1 MGAMR
6 GLARED
12 LSRAVPP
19 PPSEED
25 QPIFSA
31 ESPIRSLDD
40 LIALQAVRERIE
52 AALSL
57 IRNHE
62 TLFLAWN
69 LAKIDPYHKGTAI
82 NLYGPSGT
90 GKSLCAEAVAHEIG
104 RPFIN
109 VNYAQIESRYVGQT
123 PKNIESAFDAA
134 STQGAVLI
142 FDEADAMLGRRL
154 SNVTQ
159 SADHAVK
166 VSRTT
171 MLRQLDRFD
180 GLVVFTTNFPENY
193 DAAFVRRILTHIR
206 FELPDQETLRR
217 LWTHMIPAELPVAE
231 DVELDTLRRR
241 IPRPGR
247 RRPSERRD
255 PRGHDSSQPRNRTPQ
270 GNARRPPQGGNVG
283 AWPGLRSASPR
294 QTRKSSPG
302 SPRPKPRTKAET
314 QSPIRYVR
322 RGPLKAACI
331 LLPGW
336 VVTALL
342 IYLYVKGRY

>member
-1 MGAMR
+1 MPTGWKIATPGSTRAAGHHAKVGAR
-6 GLARED
+6 KPEQSGAT
-12 LSRAVPP
+12 

-25 QPIFSA
+25 QPVFSA
-31 ESPIRSLDD
+31 EDPIRALDD
-40 LIALQAVRERIE
+40 VIVPAVVRERIE
-52 AALSL
+52 SALSL

-62 TLFLAWN
+62 TLFLTWN

-82 NLYGPSGT
+82 NFYGPSGT

-134 STQGAVLI
+134 RAQDAVLI
-142 FDEADAMLGRRL
+142 FDEADAMLGSRL

-159 SADHAVK
+159 SADHAVN

-206 FELPDQETLRR
+206 FELPDHETLRR
-217 LWTHMIPAELPVAE
+217 LWTHMIPAELPMAR
-231 DVELDTLRRR
+231 DVDLDTLAEESDGLAGGDLVNVVIRAATTAVNRAAEHR
-241 IPRPGR
+241 KVMLDDLRKEVKSARLARAEIGKPPAGAQIISWRPA
-247 RRPSERRD
+247 D
-255 PRGHDSSQPRNRTPQ
+255 ISQDHE
-270 GNARRPPQGGNVG
+270 ADKV
-283 AWPGLRSASPR
+283 PG
-294 QTRKSSPG
+294 
-302 SPRPKPRTKAET
+302 
-314 QSPIRYVR
+314 
-322 RGPLKAACI
+322 
-331 LLPGW
+331 
-336 VVTALL
+336 
-342 IYLYVKGRY
+342 